1 MSKYRILKTKS
12 KWIAQGRWLN
22 PFLILENCIGFGNFL
37 LSYIHWV
44 NIAIGQENKV
54 RRSVQYLQDQERI
67 LLEDI
72 KMCFSK
78 EEIIETE
85 YIEDTKK
92 D

>member
-22 PFLILENCIGFGNFL
+22 PFHLLSNIKFGEFL
-37 LSYIHWV
+37 LSYICWTTIDV
-44 NIAIGQENKV
+44 GQENKV
-54 RRSVQYLQDQERI
+54 RRFIDSLQEQERI